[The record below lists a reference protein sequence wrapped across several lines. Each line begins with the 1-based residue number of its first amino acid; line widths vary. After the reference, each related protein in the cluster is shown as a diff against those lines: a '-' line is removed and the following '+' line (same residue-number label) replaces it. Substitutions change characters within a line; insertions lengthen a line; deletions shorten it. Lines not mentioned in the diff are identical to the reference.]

1 MNIILIGF
9 MGSGK
14 STMGIR
20 LSYRMKQPYIDT
32 DKYIER
38 KAGRSISEIFET
50 DGEDAFRQMETEAL
64 EALIADGIRD
74 HVIATGGGMPMK
86 EENHA
91 LLRKLGVVIW
101 LRIRPES
108 VLERLASDTS
118 RPLLQRPDRE
128 TLIRDLM
135 EKRAPMYAKC
145 ADVTVDVDDKR
156 VERIMDAIFTKSRG
170 VWNRKKRM
178 KYE

>member
-1 MNIILIGF
+1 MNIVLIGF

-38 KAGRSISEIFET
+38 RVGRSISDIFNT
-50 DGEDAFRQMETEAL
+50 DGEEAFRRMETEAL
-64 EALIADGIRD
+64 QSLIADGIKD
-74 HVIATGGGMPMK
+74 HVIATGGGMPMN
-86 EENHA
+86 EANHA
-91 LLRKLGVVIW
+91 MLKQLGVVVW
-101 LRIRPES
+101 LRIRPDS
-108 VLERLASDTS
+108 VLERLSSDTP

-128 TLIRDLM
+128 EVIRRLM
-135 EKRAPMYAKC
+135 EERAPMYGKC
-145 ADVTVDVDDKR
+145 ADVIVDVDDKR
-156 VERIMDAIFTKSRG
+156 VERIMDEIFTKSRG
-170 VWNRKKRM
+170 VWKRKKRM

>member
-38 KAGRSISEIFET
+38 RAGRTISEIFESE
-50 DGEDAFRQMETEAL
+50 GEEAFRRMETEAL
-64 EALIADGIRD
+64 EALLADGTRD
-74 HVIATGGGMPMK
+74 HVIATGGGMPVN
-86 EENHA
+86 EANHS
-91 LLRKLGVVIW
+91 LLKSLGVVVW
-101 LRIRPES
+101 LRITPES
-108 VLERLASDTS
+108 VLERLASDTA

-128 TLIRDLM
+128 QVIRDLM
-135 EKRAPMYAKC
+135 EERAPLYAKC
-145 ADVTVDVDDKR
+145 ADVIVDVDGKR
-156 VERIMDAIFTKSRG
+156 VERIMDEIFTKSRG
-170 VWNRKKRM
+170 VWKRKKRM
-178 KYE
+178 RHE